1 MTIYTSDNTVQ
12 IYDGLT
18 RVELNSLFQFYNE
31 LRTAIGQRVELLV
44 PGLQLSRTTTQQSI
58 EFLFP
63 SLQSI
68 TETLGP
74 HWGWSQGEHSSMTL
88 RSPTIITETS
98 NNTHVSIITF
108 VFRKTRLYWTNTN
121 RIIINN
127 QRWITFMQSSNRTIS
142 QSHQLK
148 HNTKKRTKKRCRDL
162 QYHNDRMNQI
172 TQNSTTA
179 TTYGGCCNNSRNV
192 RNRLA

>member
-74 HWGWSQGEHSSMTL
+74 H
-88 RSPTIITETS
+88 
-98 NNTHVSIITF
+98 
-108 VFRKTRLYWTNTN
+108 
-121 RIIINN
+121 
-127 QRWITFMQSSNRTIS
+127 
-142 QSHQLK
+142 
-148 HNTKKRTKKRCRDL
+148 
-162 QYHNDRMNQI
+162 
-172 TQNSTTA
+172 
-179 TTYGGCCNNSRNV
+179 
-192 RNRLA
+192 